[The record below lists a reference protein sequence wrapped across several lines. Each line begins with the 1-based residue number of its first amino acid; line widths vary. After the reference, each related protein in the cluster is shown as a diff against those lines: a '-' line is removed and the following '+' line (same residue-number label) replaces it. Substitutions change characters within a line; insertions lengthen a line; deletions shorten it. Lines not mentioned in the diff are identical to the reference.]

1 MEKKMNHNRR
11 FIYSFYDN
19 KVVLP
24 KLHIGQIIIAKHS
37 STKKLVCCGR
47 RWGKSYLVIH
57 LSIKEVLTRQPD
69 GRMGNV
75 GIFCPSYKYTLEI
88 FNEIAL
94 ILKYHATVDRTN
106 RRIVMKRTGAVIEF
120 WSLNDPNAGRS
131 RSYSLVCIDEAAFV
145 SDDGSYD
152 SKNLGAIIERSIMPT
167 LLDREHSR
175 IILLSTPSGKSGYFY
190 EAANDGN
197 WDVFHAP
204 TSTNPHISEQSL
216 AIFRKSTDPLVWAQE
231 YEAQFVDFAGEAFL
245 RLDLMLNNGNSINVP
260 IHHNGSFTGIFAVMD
275 TAFGGPD
282 KIDSDGTAYII
293 FAFMPSQYSPDKK
306 SHIYILDWGIEQ
318 ISGDLLKDYLERV
331 SQDMHYWSDQVQAR
345 FGVKSIMIEEK
356 GSGIILLQ
364 QAQKA
369 GLDTI
374 AVNPKLVTLG
384 KDARVLSTSN
394 YLNQNLIHLTQYALE
409 KEMMFKKTNTNH
421 LIRQLS
427 EYRIN
432 DKARHKKNDD
442 LVDAFCYAVL
452 ESFEDRDRF

>member
-1 MEKKMNHNRR
+1 MKIRKRPNH
-11 FIYSFYDN
+11 FYIN
-19 KVVLP
+19 NIIELP
-24 KLHIGQIIIAKHS
+24 KLHAGQIEIARHPS
-37 STKKLVCCGR
+37 RRKLICCGR

-57 LSIKEVLTRQPD
+57 LSIKEVLTKQPD

-75 GIFCPSYKYTLEI
+75 GIFCPTYQYALEI
-88 FNEIAL
+88 FKEIAH
-94 ILKYHATVDRTN
+94 ILGHYANINSTQH
-106 RRIVMKRTGAVIEF
+106 RIVIKNTGAVIEF
-120 WSLNDPNAGRS
+120 WTLNNPNAGRS
-131 RSYSLVCIDEAAFV
+131 RSYSLVCVDEAAFAP
-145 SDDGSYD
+145 DDGSYD

-167 LLDREHSR
+167 LIDRDSSR
-175 IILLSTPSGKSGYFY
+175 IIMLSTPSGKSGYFY
-190 EAANDGN
+190 EAATNGE
-197 WDVFHAP
+197 WTVFHAP
-204 TSTNPHISEQSL
+204 TSSNPFISKKALEESKKEL
-216 AIFRKSTDPLVWAQE
+216 DALIWAQE
-231 YEAQFVDFAGEAFL
+231 YEAQFVDFAGVAFL
-245 RLDLMLNNGNSINVP
+245 KLDLMLDNGNPINVP
-260 IHHNGSFTGIFAVMD
+260 VHHNGSFTGVFAVMD

-293 FAFMPSQYSPDKK
+293 FAFLPSQYSPDKK

-331 SQDMHYWSDQVQAR
+331 NQDMHYCCAQIKAK

-384 KDARVLSTSN
+384 KDARVLATSN
-394 YLNQNLIHLTQYALE
+394 YLNQNLIHLTPRALE
-409 KEMMFKKTNTNH
+409 KEVMFKKTSANH

-442 LVDAFCYAVL
+442 LVDAFCYVVL
-452 ESFEDRDRF
+452 ESFEDRDKF